1 MKENDF
7 PWVTFGYLNLDLKSM
22 DLIFFFLNSKSINFK
37 FIEMISKIPRGLDV
51 ISNPRI
57 SRYKILAGFSQIQI
71 FLFKHTNDIKRNIFF
86 HGISN

>member
-22 DLIFFFLNSKSINFK
+22 DLIFFLNSKSINFK
-37 FIEMISKIPRGLDV
+37 FIEIISKIPRGLDV

>member
-22 DLIFFFLNSKSINFK
+22 DLIFFLNSKSINFK

>member
-22 DLIFFFLNSKSINFK
+22 DLKFFNSKSINFK
-37 FIEMISKIPRGLDV
+37 SIEMISKIPRGLDV

-71 FLFKHTNDIKRNIFF
+71 LLFNHTIDIKRNIFF
-86 HGISN
+86 SLNK

>member
-22 DLIFFFLNSKSINFK
+22 DLIFFLNSKSINFK

-71 FLFKHTNDIKRNIFF
+71 FLFKHTNDIKRNFF
-86 HGISN
+86 FME